1 MLFVE
6 RPDFV
11 WGLIAS
17 MYMGNVIA
25 VVLVLATVP
34 FFAAMLRI
42 PFNIIGPIIV
52 VVCLTGAL
60 TVANKEFDIYMALAF
75 GVIGYVFKKLDYP
88 LAPLVLAMVLGDKAE
103 DAFRQAMIAS
113 DGSMSVFWSNSLVT
127 TMMLVGLGLL
137 SLPLFG
143 LLRRRK
149 AAPAPMVEQSA

>member
-1 MLFVE
+1 
-6 RPDFV
+6 
-11 WGLIAS
+11 
-17 MYMGNVIA
+17 
-25 VVLVLATVP
+25 
-34 FFAAMLRI
+34 
-42 PFNIIGPIIV
+42 
-52 VVCLTGAL
+52 
-60 TVANKEFDIYMALAF
+60 MALAF

-137 SLPLFG
+137 SLPLLG

-149 AAPAPMVEQSA
+149 AAPASLVEQSA

>member
-1 MLFVE
+1 
-6 RPDFV
+6 
-11 WGLIAS
+11 
-17 MYMGNVIA
+17 
-25 VVLVLATVP
+25 
-34 FFAAMLRI
+34 
-42 PFNIIGPIIV
+42 
-52 VVCLTGAL
+52 
-60 TVANKEFDIYMALAF
+60 MALAF
-75 GVIGYVFKKLDYP
+75 GVVGYVFKKLDYP

-149 AAPAPMVEQSA
+149 AQPAPMVEQSA